1 MEISTVDATR
11 IIFTSTACLATFLN
25 ITIIFATIWRTKEL
39 TSTSLITFWLCC
51 FDGLVASVDFT
62 INVST
67 LTLHHVIDSTTF
79 QTHTLS
85 STICQIHG
93 LLHIFGGSSSLLLCL
108 LLTTFRYSVI
118 IQKHILSRKR
128 TITYIALAIT
138 AAATFAGLP
147 FILHAPEIYILHP
160 SQEYCAT
167 DWSQQGPK
175 PRVVVFINIMTVI
188 PPVSFIGYAYYKM
201 YQNVSKQ
208 CRKASEVVRNA
219 RLHAEMKG
227 RTGSDTEFESS
238 YVSQNNQ
245 GTSSETVVNVPEYS
259 RGLEKEA
266 EEEERRL
273 LKQSVIIVSAFLIGW
288 SPYLLV
294 MVYEA
299 TTTTLVPPIYDFLAI
314 FCTVLNQAINPMIV
328 ITYNSEIRNNLIFW
342 K

>member
-1 MEISTVDATR
+1 
-11 IIFTSTACLATFLN
+11 
-25 ITIIFATIWRTKEL
+25 
-39 TSTSLITFWLCC
+39 
-51 FDGLVASVDFT
+51 
-62 INVST
+62 
-67 LTLHHVIDSTTF
+67 
-79 QTHTLS
+79 
-85 STICQIHG
+85 
-93 LLHIFGGSSSLLLCL
+93 
-108 LLTTFRYSVI
+108 
-118 IQKHILSRKR
+118 
-128 TITYIALAIT
+128 
-138 AAATFAGLP
+138 
-147 FILHAPEIYILHP
+147 
-160 SQEYCAT
+160 
-167 DWSQQGPK
+167 
-175 PRVVVFINIMTVI
+175 MTVI

-299 TTTTLVPPIYDFLAI
+299 ITTSLVPPIYDFLAI